1 MDTLLFIVGFLGF
14 VIAVGA
20 FIWSFIKKNK
30 TLRKK
35 ALISS
40 LLCLIMFFVGVAMT
54 PTDENDSSAKTAKTE
69 QTSSSSKKETAKP
82 SSKQKTAKSSSKKVK
97 VSSSSNKKTTKSSSK
112 KKEVTKKSSANKKVT
127 VKSSSKKTKNSSSSS
142 STTETSSS
150 AKTYDD
156 AANAAFASELNTQIN
171 DVLRQGGVAD
181 SFAVM
186 PNGSSLIDVV
196 VPQDYKYLP
205 NSQIQQLADT
215 ILSAKE
221 NCFQEWNAKP
231 ENNYDQTY
239 GPSLYVKSPDGT
251 TLAKESFW
259 GGTMK
264 RVIDNN

>member
-1 MDTLLFIVGFLGF
+1 MWVLLFFGGFLGF
-14 VIAVGA
+14 IVAIGA
-20 FIWSFIKKNK
+20 LLWSFIKKNK
-30 TLRKK
+30 DLRKK
-35 ALISS
+35 SLIGG
-40 LLCLIMFFVGVAMT
+40 LLAMIMFFTGVMIS
-54 PTDENDSSAKTAKTE
+54 PTDDSDSSVETPKTE
-69 QTSSSSKKETAKP
+69 QTSKTSSTKQSKKKTTATSSSKKKTTKTSSSSKKE
-82 SSKQKTAKSSSKKVK
+82 SSQTSSSSK
-97 VSSSSNKKTTKSSSK
+97 TD
-112 KKEVTKKSSANKKVT
+112 
-127 VKSSSKKTKNSSSSS
+127 SSSSS
-142 STTETSSS
+142 TETSSS

-156 AANAAFASELNTQIN
+156 AANTAFASELNTQIN
-171 DVLRQGGVAD
+171 DVLRQGGVTD

-231 ENNYDQTY
+231 ENDYDETY
-239 GPSLYVKSPDGT
+239 GPRLYVKSPDGT

>member
-1 MDTLLFIVGFLGF
+1 MWVLLFLAGFLGF
-14 VIAVGA
+14 IVAIGA
-20 FIWSFIKKNK
+20 LLWSFIKKNK
-30 TLRKK
+30 DLRKK
-35 ALISS
+35 SLIGG
-40 LLCLIMFFVGVAMT
+40 LLAMIMFFTGVMIS
-54 PTDENDSSAKTAKTE
+54 PTDDSDSSVETPKTE
-69 QTSSSSKKETAKP
+69 QTSKTSSTKQSKKKTPATSSSKKKTTKTSSSSKKE
-82 SSKQKTAKSSSKKVK
+82 SSQTSSSSK
-97 VSSSSNKKTTKSSSK
+97 TD
-112 KKEVTKKSSANKKVT
+112 
-127 VKSSSKKTKNSSSSS
+127 SSSSS
-142 STTETSSS
+142 TETSSS

-156 AANAAFASELNTQIN
+156 AANTAFASELNTQIN
-171 DVLRQGGVAD
+171 DVLRQGGVTD

-205 NSQIQQLADT
+205 NSQIQELADT

-231 ENNYDQTY
+231 ENDYDETY
-239 GPSLYVKSPDGT
+239 GPRLYVKSPDGT

>member
-1 MDTLLFIVGFLGF
+1 MWVLLFLAGFLGF
-14 VIAVGA
+14 IVAIGA
-20 FIWSFIKKNK
+20 LLWSFIKKNK
-30 TLRKK
+30 DLRKK
-35 ALISS
+35 SLIGG
-40 LLCLIMFFVGVAMT
+40 LLAMIMFFTGVMIS
-54 PTDENDSSAKTAKTE
+54 PTDDSDSSVETPKTE
-69 QTSSSSKKETAKP
+69 QTSKTSSTKQSKKKTPATSSSKKKTTKTSSSSKKE
-82 SSKQKTAKSSSKKVK
+82 SSQTSSSSK
-97 VSSSSNKKTTKSSSK
+97 TD
-112 KKEVTKKSSANKKVT
+112 
-127 VKSSSKKTKNSSSSS
+127 SSSSS
-142 STTETSSS
+142 TETSSS

-156 AANAAFASELNTQIN
+156 AANTAFASELNTQIN
-171 DVLRQGGVAD
+171 DVLRQGGVTD

-231 ENNYDQTY
+231 ENDYDETY
-239 GPSLYVKSPDGT
+239 GPRLYVKSPDGT

>member
-1 MDTLLFIVGFLGF
+1 MWVLLFFGGFLGF
-14 VIAVGA
+14 IVAVGA
-20 FIWSFIKKNK
+20 LLWSFIKKNK
-30 TLRKK
+30 GLRKK
-35 ALISS
+35 SLIGG
-40 LLCLIMFFVGVAMT
+40 LLAMIMFFTGVIIS
-54 PTDENDSSAKTAKTE
+54 PTDDSDSSVETPKTE
-69 QTSSSSKKETAKP
+69 QTSKTRSTKQSKKTSATSSSKKKNAKTSSSSKKEA
-82 SSKQKTAKSSSKKVK
+82 SSSSKE
-97 VSSSSNKKTTKSSSK
+97 KT
-112 KKEVTKKSSANKKVT
+112 TKKSSET
-127 VKSSSKKTKNSSSSS
+127 SSSSKTASSSSS
-142 STTETSSS
+142 TETSSS

-156 AANAAFASELNTQIN
+156 AANAAFASEFNTQIN
-171 DVLRQGGVAD
+171 DALRQGDVTD

-205 NSQIQQLADT
+205 NSQIQELADT

-231 ENNYDQTY
+231 ENDYDETY
-239 GPSLYVKSPDGT
+239 GPRLYVKSPDGT

>member
-1 MDTLLFIVGFLGF
+1 MWVLLFFAGFLGF
-14 VIAVGA
+14 IVTIGA
-20 FIWSFIKKNK
+20 LLWSFIKKNK
-30 TLRKK
+30 DLRKK
-35 ALISS
+35 SLIGG
-40 LLCLIMFFVGVAMT
+40 LLAMIIFFTGVMIS
-54 PTDENDSSAKTAKTE
+54 PTDKSESSVETAKTE
-69 QTSSSSKKETAKP
+69 QTSTKQSKKTSATSSSKKKNAKTSSSSKKEA
-82 SSKQKTAKSSSKKVK
+82 SSSSKTASG
-97 VSSSSNKKTTKSSSK
+97 SSS
-112 KKEVTKKSSANKKVT
+112 
-127 VKSSSKKTKNSSSSS
+127 
-142 STTETSSS
+142 TETSSS

-156 AANAAFASELNTQIN
+156 AANTAFASELNTQIN
-171 DVLRQGGVAD
+171 DVLRQGGVTD

-205 NSQIQQLADT
+205 NSQIQELADT

-231 ENNYDQTY
+231 ENDYDETY
-239 GPSLYVKSPDGT
+239 GPRLYVKSPDGT

>member
-1 MDTLLFIVGFLGF
+1 MWVLLFLAGSLGF
-14 VIAVGA
+14 IVAIGVLL
-20 FIWSFIKKNK
+20 WSFIKKNK
-30 TLRKK
+30 DLRKK
-35 ALISS
+35 SLIGG
-40 LLCLIMFFVGVAMT
+40 LLAIIMFFTGVMIS
-54 PTDENDSSAKTAKTE
+54 PTDDSDSSVETPKTE
-69 QTSSSSKKETAKP
+69 QTST
-82 SSKQKTAKSSSKKVK
+82 KQS
-97 VSSSSNKKTTKSSSK
+97 KKTTKKSSETSSSSK
-112 KKEVTKKSSANKKVT
+112 TA
-127 VKSSSKKTKNSSSSS
+127 SSSSS
-142 STTETSSS
+142 TETSSS

-156 AANAAFASELNTQIN
+156 AANAAFASEFNTQIN
-171 DVLRQGGVAD
+171 DALRQGDVTD

-186 PNGSSLIDVV
+186 PNGSNLIDVV

-239 GPSLYVKSPDGT
+239 GPMLYVKSPDGT

-259 GGTMK
+259 GGKMK

>member
-1 MDTLLFIVGFLGF
+1 MWVLLFLGGFLGF
-14 VIAVGA
+14 IVAVGA
-20 FIWSFIKKNK
+20 LLWSFIKKNK
-30 TLRKK
+30 DLRKK
-35 ALISS
+35 SLIGG
-40 LLCLIMFFVGVAMT
+40 LLAMIIFFTGVMIS
-54 PTDENDSSAKTAKTE
+54 PTDKSESSVETAKTE
-69 QTSSSSKKETAKP
+69 QTSTKQSKKKTPATSSSKKKTTKTSSSSKKE
-82 SSKQKTAKSSSKKVK
+82 SSQTSSSSK
-97 VSSSSNKKTTKSSSK
+97 TD
-112 KKEVTKKSSANKKVT
+112 
-127 VKSSSKKTKNSSSSS
+127 SSSSS
-142 STTETSSS
+142 TETSSS

-156 AANAAFASELNTQIN
+156 AANTAFASELNTQIN
-171 DVLRQGGVAD
+171 DVLRQGGVTD

-231 ENNYDQTY
+231 ENDYDETY
-239 GPSLYVKSPDGT
+239 GPRLYVKSPDGT